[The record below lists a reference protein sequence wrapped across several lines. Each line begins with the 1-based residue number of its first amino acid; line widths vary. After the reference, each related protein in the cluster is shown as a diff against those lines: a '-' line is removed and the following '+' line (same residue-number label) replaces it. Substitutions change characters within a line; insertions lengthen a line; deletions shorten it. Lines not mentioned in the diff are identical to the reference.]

1 MKTYLVTLGYDYGD
15 AEYGPKYSK
24 AEVLIDAESAEEAE
38 DIADQDYGYPATGEP
53 YDGCWAREATQSD
66 IDRLSRSND
75 WDDAEF
81 PFDPVTGNTI
91 QAVEGID
98 GYGEYDGTPASYFTR
113 DDIVDFAYN
122 VTDKLNE
129 GDNFY
134 EYQAAGTW
142 WDLYDIYI
150 DDDGYTLVF
159 TVTAPSGDDYTY
171 QKRIDMRRAH
181 DVKSLIRAYS
191 DEFARTFASMYNSSK
206 PYW

>member
-15 AEYGPKYSK
+15 AEYGPKYSS

-38 DIADQDYGYPATGEP
+38 DIADQEYGYPATGEP

-66 IDRLSRSND
+66 IDRLSRSTD

-113 DDIVDFAYN
+113 DDIVDFAFD
-122 VTDKLNE
+122 VIDKLNDRTGVTSGPRPIE
-129 GDNFY
+129 N
-134 EYQAAGTW
+134 W
-142 WDLYDIYI
+142 WDLNEVYF
-150 DDDGYTLVF
+150 DDDGYTLCVYL
-159 TVTAPSGDDYTY
+159 VAPSGEDF
-171 QKRIDMRRAH
+171 QHEARIDMRRAH
-181 DVKSLIRAYS
+181 DAKSLIRAYS
-191 DEFARTFASMYNSSK
+191 EEFAQIFESMYNNSN
-206 PYW
+206 PY